1 VINEESP
8 VSSPPRATSEKRR
21 NPDSPG
27 SKQAKKS
34 RSELAKFY
42 EATVEGRP
50 INVNQG
56 KLNNKVI
63 FMFKPFFTV

>member
-8 VSSPPRATSEKRR
+8 TSSPPRVASEKRR
-21 NPDSPG
+21 NPDSPN

-50 INVNQG
+50 LNLNQG
-56 KLNNKVI
+56 TN
-63 FMFKPFFTV
+63 